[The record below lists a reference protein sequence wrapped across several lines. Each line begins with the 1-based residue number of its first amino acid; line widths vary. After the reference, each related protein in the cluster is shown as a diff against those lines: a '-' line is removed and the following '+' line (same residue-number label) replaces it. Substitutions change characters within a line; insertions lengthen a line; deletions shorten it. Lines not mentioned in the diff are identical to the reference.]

1 MVVVANEHFLA
12 ATHIKIK
19 DVRRAA
25 GVTTRQFCG
34 FLLYFGIGQNIRK
47 WGVAMLEKIFSFGRA
62 KEKQS
67 DDTTGKYRTITEE
80 EYQRYVFEDELFKII
95 VETEAALH
103 NIEDPVEIAVGV
115 MKAACKFYGADWC
128 GILIAD
134 LRSQLWRP
142 EMWYDVE
149 TGPMKETLFH
159 EFEMT
164 EEFVTWAEHLV
175 SQKPMII
182 PDTEAIRESN
192 PKEYEAYQRLKAK
205 AVIGVPFG
213 QHPLGYMVV
222 RNPVRNISQPEPLQL
237 ACFVAMMMVLQ
248 KRRIDAERRYISDVT
263 PEEGKLKMRY
273 NILGQH
279 SMDINGQR
287 IREQDLAHPNRRG
300 WVILLYLILHKAP
313 VDQLSM
319 AAELW
324 PDESEK
330 SVRANIRQ
338 AIYRL
343 HSDLAVYHDAKVI
356 DVKSGMLELLDDVHI
371 VTDAEEMESLYLKAK
386 STATS
391 DEKAAILKK
400 AFELYQGR
408 LFELGEL
415 DMGSWL
421 IPYTTHYNQ
430 VFIDITRELLSML
443 GHSRDY
449 HRVIEYASRA
459 LSLEPGIQDAY
470 YWISIAAEA
479 TGNSMMKDRYD
490 QMAREELAE
499 EEYQKVQHLLEIR
512 THPTE

>member
-1 MVVVANEHFLA
+1 
-12 ATHIKIK
+12 
-19 DVRRAA
+19 
-25 GVTTRQFCG
+25 
-34 FLLYFGIGQNIRK
+34 
-47 WGVAMLEKIFSFGRA
+47 MLEKIFSLGRSR
-62 KEKQS
+62 EKQS
-67 DDTTGKYRTITEE
+67 DDTTGKYRTISEE

-103 NIEDPVEIAVGV
+103 NIEDPMEIAVGV

-149 TGPMKETLFH
+149 AGPMKETLFH

-164 EEFVTWAEHLV
+164 DEFVTWAEHLV

-182 PDTEAIRESN
+182 PDTEAIRETH
-192 PKEYEAYQRLKAK
+192 PKEYEAYQRLQTR

-222 RNPVRNISQPEPLQL
+222 RNPIRNISQPEPLQL

-248 KRRIDAERRYISDVT
+248 KRRLEAERRYISNDA
-263 PEEGKLKMRY
+263 PDDGRLRIRY

-279 SMDINGQR
+279 SMEINGRR

-300 WVILLYLILHKAP
+300 WVILLYLILHKTP

-319 AAELW
+319 AADLW
-324 PDESEK
+324 PDEPEK
-330 SVRANIRQ
+330 SARSNIRQ

-343 HSDLAVYHDAKVI
+343 HNDLAVYHDAKVI

-386 STATS
+386 STANP
-391 DEKAAILKK
+391 DEKAGTLKK
-400 AFELYQGR
+400 AFELYRGR
-408 LFELGEL
+408 LFIQGEDDIGTL
-415 DMGSWL
+415 L
-421 IPYTTHYNQ
+421 YTYTSHYNQ
-430 VFIDITRELLSML
+430 VYVDLTSALLTTL
-443 GHSRDY
+443 GHIKDY
-449 HRVIEYASRA
+449 RCIMDYGPRA
-459 LSLEPGIQDAY
+459 LEIKPGILTAY
-470 YWISIAAEA
+470 YWIIIAADE
-479 TGNSMMKDRYD
+479 TGNSV
-490 QMAREELAE
+490 AREKFLQKASEDLLDEENEKLMKLLALRN
-499 EEYQKVQHLLEIR
+499 HMI
-512 THPTE
+512 

>member
-1 MVVVANEHFLA
+1 VVVVANEHFLA

-47 WGVAMLEKIFSFGRA
+47 WGVAMLEKIFSFGKA

-67 DDTTGKYRTITEE
+67 DDTTGKCRTITEE

-213 QHPLGYMVV
+213 QHPLGYIPAYITSHIIYRLASDEAPTREAFKKYVCEAMQMADEKYS
-222 RNPVRNISQPEPLQL
+222 SQVDALQTLHTLIDL
-237 ACFVAMMMVLQ
+237 ALSLADQDIPDHKAIKDIGEGWVAEETLAIALYCVAKHFDNFEQAL
-248 KRRIDAERRYISDVT
+248 IASVNHGGDSDSTGAVT
-263 PEEGKLKMRY
+263 G
-273 NILGQH
+273 NILGAAIGYEAIPQYFK
-279 SMDINGQR
+279 N
-287 IREQDLAHPNRRG
+287 DLELHD
-300 WVILLYLILHKAP
+300 VILHIA
-313 VDQLSM
+313 DD
-319 AAELW
+319 LW
-324 PDESEK
+324 
-330 SVRANIRQ
+330 
-338 AIYRL
+338 
-343 HSDLAVYHDAKVI
+343 
-356 DVKSGMLELLDDVHI
+356 
-371 VTDAEEMESLYLKAK
+371 
-386 STATS
+386 
-391 DEKAAILKK
+391 
-400 AFELYQGR
+400 
-408 LFELGEL
+408 LGE
-415 DMGSWL
+415 
-421 IPYTTHYNQ
+421 
-430 VFIDITRELLSML
+430 IT
-443 GHSRDY
+443 
-449 HRVIEYASRA
+449 
-459 LSLEPGIQDAY
+459 
-470 YWISIAAEA
+470 
-479 TGNSMMKDRYD
+479 KC
-490 QMAREELAE
+490 
-499 EEYQKVQHLLEIR
+499 
-512 THPTE
+512 